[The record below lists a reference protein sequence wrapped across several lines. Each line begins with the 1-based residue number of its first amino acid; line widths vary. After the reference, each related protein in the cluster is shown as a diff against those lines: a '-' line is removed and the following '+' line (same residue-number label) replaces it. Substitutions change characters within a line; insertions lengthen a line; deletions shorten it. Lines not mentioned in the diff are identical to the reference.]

1 MRARDEKRA
10 AGLLLVLGTL
20 GLLARM
26 LAAPSAAPGEIGFNP
41 APAPAPAT
49 RPHARPQLDS
59 VRALATRLA
68 RPLAPGERIDVDR
81 APALELTRLPRIGT
95 ALATRIAAYRDENG
109 PFGSLEAL
117 AEVSGIGPG
126 LTESVRPHV
135 QFSSRRMRSRSQRRS
150 AESISINS
158 AGEAELRSLPGIGP
172 ARARAI
178 LEYRRT
184 HGNFSNINELEN
196 IPGIGSA
203 TVARVRERVRIP

>member
-1 MRARDEKRA
+1 MHARDEKRA

-20 GLLARM
+20 GLLARI

-41 APAPAPAT
+41 DPA
-49 RPHARPQLDS
+49 PHARPRLDS

-95 ALATRIAAYRDENG
+95 ALATRIVAYRDENG

-117 AEVSGIGPG
+117 AEVPGIGPG

-135 QFSSRRMRSRSQRRS
+135 QFNSRGMRPRSQRRP
-150 AESISINS
+150 AESISINA
-158 AGEAELRSLPGIGP
+158 AGEEELRSLPGIGP
-172 ARARAI
+172 VRARAI

-184 HGNFSNINELEN
+184 HGNFNNINELEH

-203 TVARVRERVRIP
+203 TVARLRERVRIP

>member
-1 MRARDEKRA
+1 MHARDEKRA

-41 APAPAPAT
+41 DPAPHT
-49 RPHARPQLDS
+49 RPRLDS

-81 APALELTRLPRIGT
+81 AAALELTRLPRIGT
-95 ALATRIAAYRDENG
+95 ALATRIVAYRDENG

-117 AEVSGIGPG
+117 REVSGIGSG

-135 QFSSRRMRSRSQRRS
+135 QFSSRRMRPRSQRRP
-150 AESISINS
+150 AESININA
-158 AGEAELRSLPGIGP
+158 AGEEELRSLPGIGP

-203 TVARVRERVRIP
+203 TVARLRERVRIP

>member
-1 MRARDEKRA
+1 MHARDEKRA

-20 GLLARM
+20 GLLARI

-41 APAPAPAT
+41 AADPDPA
-49 RPHARPQLDS
+49 PHARPRLDS

-95 ALATRIAAYRDENG
+95 ALATRIVAYRDENG

-117 AEVSGIGPG
+117 VEVPGIGPG

-135 QFSSRRMRSRSQRRS
+135 QFSSRRMRPRSQRRS

-158 AGEAELRSLPGIGP
+158 AGEEELRSLPGIGP

-196 IPGIGSA
+196 IPGIGPA